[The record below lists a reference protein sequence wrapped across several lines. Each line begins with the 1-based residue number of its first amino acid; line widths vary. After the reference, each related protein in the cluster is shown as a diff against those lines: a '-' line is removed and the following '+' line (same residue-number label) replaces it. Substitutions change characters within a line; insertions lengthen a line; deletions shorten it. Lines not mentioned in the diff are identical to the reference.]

1 MVLNECNNSRVQFH
15 LSHSVFLYIQEFSL
29 KIFSNLR
36 LQTYLGGHHE
46 IGSCRSRKRCCNWV
60 FKLIGREA
68 SSAKPPD
75 LTQDPKDFFFHSKI

>member
-46 IGSCRSRKRCCNWV
+46 IGSCRSHAKDV
-60 FKLIGREA
+60 AIGF
-68 SSAKPPD
+68 
-75 LTQDPKDFFFHSKI
+75 LN